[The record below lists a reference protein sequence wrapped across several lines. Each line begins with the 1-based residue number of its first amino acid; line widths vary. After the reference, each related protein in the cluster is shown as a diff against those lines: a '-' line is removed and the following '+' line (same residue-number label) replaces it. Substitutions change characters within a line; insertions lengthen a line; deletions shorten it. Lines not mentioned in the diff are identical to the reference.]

1 MVIMLKPLI
10 LYEDNHLLILN
21 KEPCQ
26 LVQSDKTGDICLIDI
41 AKHYIK
47 NEYNKPG
54 NVFIGSPH
62 RLDRPTSGVIIFTKT
77 SKALTRMIE
86 IFRERKIHKT
96 YWAIVDKCP
105 EKETDTL
112 KDHLWKHEGKNKSFV
127 KQKGTTGA
135 RYAELSYHLIKS
147 YDNYFKLAV
156 KLHTGRHH
164 QIRVQLASRGM
175 RIKGDIKYGA
185 RRPNKDKSILL
196 HAREISFIH
205 PIKKEP
211 LQIVAEVPY
220 NETWLPFK

>member
-1 MVIMLKPLI
+1 MEKPLI
-10 LYEDNHLLILN
+10 LFEDNHLLVLN
-21 KEPCQ
+21 KKPCV

-47 NEYNKPG
+47 TTYKKPG

-77 SKALTRMIE
+77 SKALTRMIDT
-86 IFRERKIHKT
+86 FRERRIEKI

-105 EKETDTL
+105 EKESDTL
-112 KDHLWKHEGKNKSFV
+112 KDFLWKHERKNKSFV
-127 KQKGTTGA
+127 KERGSTGA
-135 RYAELSYHLIKS
+135 KYAELSYQLIES
-147 YDNYFKLAV
+147 YNNYYKLSV

-164 QIRVQLASRGM
+164 QIRAQLASRGM

-205 PIKKEP
+205 PIKKE
-211 LQIVAEVPY
+211 LIRIVADVPQ
-220 NETWLPFK
+220 NETWLAFE